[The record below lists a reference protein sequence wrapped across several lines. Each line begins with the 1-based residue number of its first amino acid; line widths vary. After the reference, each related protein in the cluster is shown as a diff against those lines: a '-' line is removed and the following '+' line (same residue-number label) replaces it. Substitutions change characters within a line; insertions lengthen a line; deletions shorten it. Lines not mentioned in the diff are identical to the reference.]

1 MTIVVVGDALLDRDV
16 HGSVERLAPDAPVPV
31 LDYEREVV
39 RPGGAGLA
47 ASLAARDG
55 HDVKLVSA
63 LATDAPA
70 RVLRGA
76 LERAG
81 VELIDLGLDGPTP
94 EKVRFFTGRQQ
105 LVRVDRGGR
114 GSAVGAVTAAARAAL
129 SWADAVLVADYGRG
143 VAARTGLRDTLAEQ
157 CAVVPTVW
165 DPHPHGPP
173 PVQAVTVA
181 TPNESELRL
190 ATGAGADRIPVAEL
204 AWRAETLRGQWS
216 AGAVCVTRGR
226 QGALLA
232 AAGAAPVAIPA
243 EPVRGGDPC
252 GAGDR
257 FSSRLAVGLAEGLE
271 LVDALCDAVAAA
283 SVFVAAGGAR
293 AFSEGAPQS
302 PASRTHS
309 PAQRDAISLARE
321 VRAAGGTVVATG
333 GCFDLL
339 HAGHVATLRAARAL
353 GDCLIVCLNS
363 DRSVRRL
370 KGAGRPVVSENER
383 ASLLGALDCVDAVLI
398 FDEDTPEAVLRDLR
412 PHVWAKGGDYGTAPI
427 PETSVVERGGG
438 RVVLLPYVDGYSTT
452 RLIKDAETSA
462 SGRAVN

>member
-1 MTIVVVGDALLDRDV
+1 
-16 HGSVERLAPDAPVPV
+16 
-31 LDYEREVV
+31 
-39 RPGGAGLA
+39 
-47 ASLAARDG
+47 
-55 HDVKLVSA
+55 
-63 LATDAPA
+63 
-70 RVLRGA
+70 
-76 LERAG
+76 
-81 VELIDLGLDGPTP
+81 
-94 EKVRFFTGRQQ
+94 
-105 LVRVDRGGR
+105 
-114 GSAVGAVTAAARAAL
+114 
-129 SWADAVLVADYGRG
+129 
-143 VAARTGLRDTLAEQ
+143 
-157 CAVVPTVW
+157 
-165 DPHPHGPP
+165 
-173 PVQAVTVA
+173 
-181 TPNESELRL
+181 
-190 ATGAGADRIPVAEL
+190 
-204 AWRAETLRGQWS
+204 
-216 AGAVCVTRGR
+216 
-226 QGALLA
+226 
-232 AAGAAPVAIPA
+232 
-243 EPVRGGDPC
+243 
-252 GAGDR
+252 
-257 FSSRLAVGLAEGLE
+257 
-271 LVDALCDAVAAA
+271 VDALCDAVAAA

-293 AFSEGAPQS
+293 AFGEGAPQS